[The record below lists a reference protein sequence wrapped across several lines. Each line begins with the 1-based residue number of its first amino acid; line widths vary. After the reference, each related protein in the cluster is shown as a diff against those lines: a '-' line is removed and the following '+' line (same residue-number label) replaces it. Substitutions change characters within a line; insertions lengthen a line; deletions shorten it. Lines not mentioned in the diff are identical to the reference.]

1 MKLLQIN
8 FKLKKRECKIKFSIK
23 NNTIIH
29 EEKDG
34 DFSELNIYGI
44 KIQCPD
50 CGNIFIMDEFGEY
63 FCKRCD
69 RVFPEDE
76 IRERCGL

>member
-1 MKLLQIN
+1 MIK
-8 FKLKKRECKIKFSIK
+8 FKLKKRECQRELSIK
-23 NNTIIH
+23 NKDIKH
-29 EEKDG
+29 EETDEEL
-34 DFSELNIYGI
+34 SEFNLYGI

-50 CGNIFIMDEFGEY
+50 CGSIFIVNEFGEY

-69 RVFPEDE
+69 RIFPENE

>member
-1 MKLLQIN
+1 M
-8 FKLKKRECKIKFSIK
+8 SIK
-23 NNTIIH
+23 NNDIKH
-29 EEKDG
+29 EEKDV

-69 RVFPEDE
+69 RVFPENE

>member
-1 MKLLQIN
+1 MIN
-8 FKLKKRECKIKFSIK
+8 FKLKKRDCKRELSIK
-23 NNTIIH
+23 NIDIKN
-29 EEKDG
+29 EETDG
-34 DFSELNIYGI
+34 DFSELNLYDI

-50 CGNIFIMDEFGEY
+50 CGNIFIMNEFGEY

-69 RVFPEDE
+69 RVFLENE

>member
-1 MKLLQIN
+1 MIN
-8 FKLKKRECKIKFSIK
+8 FKLKKRECKRELSIK
-23 NNTIIH
+23 NKDIKN
-29 EEKDG
+29 EETDG
-34 DFSELNIYGI
+34 DFSKLNIYDI

-69 RVFPEDE
+69 HFFPENE

>member
-1 MKLLQIN
+1 MINLKLN
-8 FKLKKRECKIKFSIK
+8 VRECKREMSIK
-23 NNTIIH
+23 NKDIKNEQT
-29 EEKDG
+29 DG
-34 DFSELNIYGI
+34 DFSKLNIYDI

-50 CGNIFIMDEFGEY
+50 CGNIFIMNEFGEY
-63 FCKRCD
+63 FCKRCN

>member
-1 MKLLQIN
+1 MKQYKNFGKILRYATIYNIN
-8 FKLKKRECKIKFSIK
+8 NDIK
-23 NNTIIH
+23 H

>member
-1 MKLLQIN
+1 MKLFLIN
-8 FKLKKRECKIKFSIK
+8 FKLKKRECKRKLSIK
-23 NNTIIH
+23 NNDIKH

-69 RVFPEDE
+69 RVFPENE

>member
-1 MKLLQIN
+1 MIN
-8 FKLKKRECKIKFSIK
+8 FKLKKRECKRELSIK
-23 NNTIIH
+23 NNDIKH